1 MQVYIAMES
10 LYSRPK
16 RVNVQSLQGKLV
28 QVQSQCAEWVE
39 KNSEIL
45 FHISHVQTTLF
56 MHSMTM
62 HAVFKQ
68 ACLFLFIL
76 CSYEAI
82 KHLQLWLEKNSPIC
96 GKNQGLC

>member
-1 MQVYIAMES
+1 MQVYIAMC
-10 LYSRPK
+10 RIGPK

-28 QVQSQCAEWVE
+28 QVHSQCAEWVE

-62 HAVFKQ
+62 HVCFS
-68 ACLFLFIL
+68 LFMQSQ
-76 CSYEAI
+76 CAEAI
-82 KHLQLWLEKNSPIC
+82 KHLKLWLEKNSPIG